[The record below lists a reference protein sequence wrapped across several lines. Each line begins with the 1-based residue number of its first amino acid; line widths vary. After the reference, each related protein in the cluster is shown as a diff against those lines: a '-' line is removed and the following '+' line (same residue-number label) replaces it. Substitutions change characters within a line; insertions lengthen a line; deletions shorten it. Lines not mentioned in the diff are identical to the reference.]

1 MSVSAFDVPAFDVIV
16 IGAGAAGLMCA
27 AVAGGRGRKVVVL
40 DHNDQPGRKI
50 LVSGGGH
57 CNFTNRVVTPGNYL
71 SRNPHYATSALK
83 RFGPADF
90 LDLMR
95 RHRIAWHERDHG
107 QLFCDLSAGQI
118 VTALLTECG
127 AGRVELRTACRI
139 GEVTGSGPF
148 EVATSQGRFTAPS
161 LVVATGGLSLPKIGA
176 SGFAHSLAKRYGLG
190 VIPTAPALVPLTFS
204 EPEIGLMRDLAGIA
218 IPVEASFGKAG
229 FHEAL
234 LFTHRG
240 LSGPAILQISSY
252 WQAGQ
257 PITIDLLPGIDALAR
272 LTERK
277 AARPNA
283 QIETV
288 MAEMLPARLAK
299 ALAERAGLAA
309 KPIGQTPNAVLAG
322 LAARLKTWA
331 PVPAGT
337 EGYRTAEA
345 TLGGVDTAALSSKT
359 MAAKAHPGLY
369 IIGEAVD
376 VTGWLGGYNFQWAW
390 SSGWVAGQTV

>member
-1 MSVSAFDVPAFDVIV
+1 MTAIPTHDVIV

-27 AVAGGRGRKVVVL
+27 AVAGARGRRVVVL
-40 DHNDQPGRKI
+40 DHNDQPGQKI
-50 LVSGGGH
+50 LISGGGR
-57 CNFTNRVVTPGNYL
+57 CNFTNRTVTPANYL

-83 RFGPADF
+83 RFDPADF
-90 LDLMR
+90 LDLIR
-95 RHRIAWHERDHG
+95 RHGIAWHEREHG
-107 QLFCDLSAGQI
+107 QLFCDVSASLI
-118 VTALLTECG
+118 VKALLAECA
-127 AGRVELRTACRI
+127 AGRVEIRTGSRI
-139 GEVTGSGPF
+139 NEVTGDGPF
-148 EVATSQGRFTAPS
+148 EVSTSRGAFSAPS

-176 SGFAHSLAKRYGLG
+176 SGFAHSLARRYGLG
-190 VIPTAPALVPLTFS
+190 VIPTSPALVPLSFA
-204 EPEIGLMRDLAGIA
+204 EPEISLMHDLSGIA
-218 IPVEASFGKAG
+218 IEVEASCGKAR
-229 FHEAL
+229 FREAM

-252 WQAGQ
+252 WQLGQ
-257 PITIDLLPGIDALAR
+257 PIAIDLLPGIDALTR

-288 MAEMLPARLAK
+288 AAEMFPARLAK
-299 ALAERAGLAA
+299 ALVERIGLGG
-309 KPIGQTPNAVLAG
+309 KPIGQTPNAVLAK
-322 LAARLKTWA
+322 LAASLKDWRPT
-331 PVPAGT
+331 PAGT

-345 TLGGVDTAALSSKT
+345 TLGGVDTTDLSSKT

-369 IIGEAVD
+369 FIGEAVD